1 MKREL
6 MAYLVM
12 SSCSPRA
19 DLPTRSTVE
28 GWKGGNETLENAG
41 CTESLKRR
49 IHNAWQTDMS
59 SSTQCMA
66 DEQEFEAVLCTVAEI
81 KMFQR
86 NQVAGIW
93 LEQKSKYF
101 NLCSWNIDGASKDFA
116 GVWPI
121 FDAAQSRD
129 FRKIVQGLINEL
141 ESQGA
146 LPRSN
151 SRVSSLATC
160 CGQRFVELLWQLS
173 TYALRE
179 VHKRAFIA
187 DVAAN
192 PLPASLTEVVNQSS
206 HASTL
211 LAVTKARIA
220 LERRRFLEGAA
231 TAVRRQVLWSSL
243 AHDMTAEF
251 RGLCAEE
258 AYLQQ
263 ELEKVQDLKNSK
275 AKFDE
280 DIKDRSGSGDHRTL
294 SVSRASRLWDSLMN
308 HTAQHEEL
316 ASGPIEDLI
325 AHREHRYRI
334 SGSTLRAALECS
346 SNLELLD
353 CLSSKSED
361 PRQREMLEEEIHT
374 GCFQNTVSERQN
386 QSVQQT
392 ETQGSEESFARIDE
406 RCGKASPAV
415 DVAEILRRW
424 THALQRIHKQ
434 SLRLARSNDGAGPEL
449 LKNTSE
455 SGENGH
461 AESLQATLA
470 EHRQHLANIQV
481 LIGQLKDARPAMEAS
496 ISTLREE
503 VSKAVA
509 CAPTMR
515 QKSSLGS
522 PHKSEKEVKTERN
535 GDVNSKAI
543 PAQLELVPP
552 IPALKLPQ
560 LFSLSP
566 NPPSKANYLQKHQV
580 ITSQMNTLE
589 VLSECDKVNGLSPTP
604 SLRNEEFRDDQKCE
618 HSFLRQ
624 SVREAALSKPT
635 INSEPLR
642 ESVDQNIEHYFIP
655 LSATSNFAKGG
666 DDMNCTRFQSKLR
679 VFRSLEDSYKSSNN
693 SIADKDKM
701 GKQFDRNSA
710 LHNLHTSKKHVSNG
724 HLSTSRSESA
734 GSEMQEDY
742 MSELEAEK
750 AGGELVQPLSPPLLM
765 ELSSFP
771 EAYDDLLAPMSE
783 GDAALME
790 CSMQTMHS

>member
-1 MKREL
+1 METPKEKEKEEKKEKDKEKERDRE
-6 MAYLVM
+6 
-12 SSCSPRA
+12 RE
-19 DLPTRSTVE
+19 R
-28 GWKGGNETLENAG
+28 
-41 CTESLKRR
+41 
-49 IHNAWQTDMS
+49 
-59 SSTQCMA
+59 
-66 DEQEFEAVLCTVAEI
+66 EFEMEAAMYTNCLLLGWDPTVVGAGGGVPKVGLFRHSNPRVGENLLHFLLCALRGPV
-81 KMFQR
+81 Q
-86 NQVAGIW
+86 
-93 LEQKSKYF
+93 SP
-101 NLCSWNIDGASKDFA
+101 KDFA

-173 TYALRE
+173 THALRE
-179 VHKRAFIA
+179 VHKRTFIS
-187 DVAAN
+187 DVTAN

-231 TAVRRQVLWSSL
+231 TAVRRQALWSSL

-263 ELEKVQDLKNSK
+263 ELEKIQDLKNSRS
-275 AKFDE
+275 KFDE
-280 DIKDRSGSGDHRTL
+280 DVKDRTGSADHRI

-308 HTAQHEEL
+308 HTTQHEEL

-334 SGSTLRAALECS
+334 SGSTLRAALDRS
-346 SNLELLD
+346 SSVAPVD
-353 CLSSKSED
+353 SLSSENED
-361 PRQREMLEEEIHT
+361 LSQRQMLEDEKHP
-374 GCFQNTVSERQN
+374 GCFQNTNRERQN
-386 QSVQQT
+386 QSLPQI
-392 ETQGSEESFARIDE
+392 ERQGSEEIFPRIDE

-509 CAPTMR
+509 CAPTAR
-515 QKSSLGS
+515 HQSALGS
-522 PHKSEKEVKTERN
+522 PHRSEKEVNNERN
-535 GDVNSKAI
+535 GDPNSKTM

-552 IPALKLPQ
+552 TPALKLPQ

-566 NPPSKANYLQKHQV
+566 NPPSKASYLQKQQV
-580 ITSQMNTLE
+580 TTSQINNLE
-589 VLSECDKVNGLSPTP
+589 ILPEYDKLNGLSPSP
-604 SLRNEEFRDDQKCE
+604 NLRHDEIQDIQKCE

-624 SVREAALSKPT
+624 SVREAALSKPA
-635 INSEPLR
+635 INSELLR
-642 ESVDQNIEHYFIP
+642 ESVEQNMEHYFIP
-655 LSATSNFAKGG
+655 LSSTSSFAKGG
-666 DDMNCTRFQSKLR
+666 DDMNLTRLQPKLR
-679 VFRSLEDSYKSSNN
+679 VFRSLEDSYKLSNH
-693 SIADKDKM
+693 SAADKDKI
-701 GKQFDRNSA
+701 GKRFDRGSA
-710 LHNLHTSKKHVSNG
+710 LHRLHISKENAANG
-724 HLSTSRSESA
+724 HLSMNHSDLV
-734 GSEMQEDY
+734 GSEVQEDY
-742 MSELEAEK
+742 LSEFEADK
-750 AGGELVQPLSPPLLM
+750 TGGDLVQPLSPPLLM

-771 EAYDDLLAPMSE
+771 DAYDDLLAPMSE

-790 CSMQTMHS
+790 CSMQTMRA